1 NQVLPNAYSP
11 NKGKPCGIS
20 GVAACLSYLNRSA
33 FAVPELGTYGNLR
46 YGTVQGP
53 GLIQLNMALSR
64 TFPLGEKRSVQLRAE
79 AFNLPNH
86 LNPLILPANLSLS
99 SALFGVA
106 TADQSGILG
115 QVGGVT
121 SGDYRVIQLALKLG
135 F

>member
-1 NQVLPNAYSP
+1 VYSP
-11 NKGKPCGIS
+11 NKGKRCGIS

-33 FAVPELGTYGNLR
+33 FVVPAPGTYGNLR

-64 TFPLGEKRSVQLRAE
+64 TFPVGERRSLQLRAE

-86 LNPLILPANLSLS
+86 LNPLILATSLNVN

-106 TADQSGILG
+106 TADQSGIAG
-115 QVGGVT
+115 QISGTT
-121 SGDYRVIQLALKLG
+121 SGDYRVIQFALKLM

>member
-1 NQVLPNAYSP
+1 MYSP
-11 NKGKPCGIS
+11 NKGK
-20 GVAACLSYLNRSA
+20 ACAPTGPACVSYLNKAA
-33 FAVPELGTYGNLR
+33 FAIPELGTYGNMA

-64 TFPLGEKRSVQLRAE
+64 TFPIGEKRSIQLRGE

-86 LNPLILPANLSLS
+86 LNPLIPDANRNLN

-106 TADQSGILG
+106 NADQNGIAG
-115 QVGGVT
+115 QIGGVT
-121 SGDYRVIQLALKLG
+121 SGDYRVIQLALKLV